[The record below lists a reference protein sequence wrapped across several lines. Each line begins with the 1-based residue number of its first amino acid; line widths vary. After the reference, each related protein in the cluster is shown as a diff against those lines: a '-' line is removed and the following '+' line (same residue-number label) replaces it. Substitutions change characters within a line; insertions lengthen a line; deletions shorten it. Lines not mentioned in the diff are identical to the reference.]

1 MGPLQANCHFI
12 YDSEAGAGFIIDP
25 GGDAREI
32 IEAVAGAGIKL
43 AAILITHGHPDHLG
57 ATAAVARATGAPV
70 YGSEEAEAVLASP
83 DKYNLF
89 PGLPSVEPAKVDH
102 VITADEDL
110 TIAGIGVRAIATPG
124 HTPGSI
130 TFRAMDGLFCGDLL
144 FHGSVGRTD
153 LPGGSFDQLASS
165 VRRLILLYP
174 PETAVYPGHGDATTL
189 RHEQEKNPFLT
200 DLGW

>member
-130 TFRAMDGLFCGDLL
+130 TFRAMDGLFCGDLAAPSTSWRPRCA
-144 FHGSVGRTD
+144 GS
-153 LPGGSFDQLASS
+153 SCSI
-165 VRRLILLYP
+165 RRKRP
-174 PETAVYPGHGDATTL
+174 STRGTATL
-189 RHEQEKNPFLT
+189 RRYATSRRKTLS
-200 DLGW
+200 